1 MALLL
6 LLLVPLVLLLRW
18 QHATAAAVDGDCD
31 VAARREL
38 ASLSAAFAG
47 FAKNPTHFARVLQSL
62 SDKRVQQSLRSVPHP
77 CK

>member
-1 MALLL
+1 M
-6 LLLVPLVLLLRW
+6 PLVLLLRW
-18 QHATAAAVDGDCD
+18 QHVAAAAAAAAVDGDCE

-38 ASLSAAFAG
+38 ASSSAAFAG